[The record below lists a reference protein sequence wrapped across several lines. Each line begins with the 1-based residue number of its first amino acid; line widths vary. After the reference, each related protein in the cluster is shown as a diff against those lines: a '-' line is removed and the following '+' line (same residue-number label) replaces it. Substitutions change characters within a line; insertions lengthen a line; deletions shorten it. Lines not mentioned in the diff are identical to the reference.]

1 MHRRFVLDVI
11 YDNSNPNNVPKLF
24 CHVYICTLTKGSK
37 FGKWNSFA
45 RVRRKK
51 KRRTI
56 HLNLVKGN
64 LIPRQGRKGS
74 EKSVI
79 VRSNP
84 LKPTEEKRTIIGA
97 NLSSRP
103 QLRWSPAAA
112 HKRTDLAETAAKRKK
127 LSGTPQ
133 EKLKLLARLLGT
145 RTTSTPRPAAALRP
159 AAAAPPSGPASRAPP
174 AAGSR

>member
-1 MHRRFVLDVI
+1 MHINKRIKVWQMEF
-11 YDNSNPNNVPKLF
+11 F
-24 CHVYICTLTKGSK
+24 CTCQE
-37 FGKWNSFA
+37 
-45 RVRRKK
+45 KK